1 MPKLLL
7 TINTINMKNWVAYLL
22 GIFTGGVFV
31 LFGAMCAG
39 SASSS
44 IDDEKKQIVM
54 FDTPGECVSKRHF
67 QVEKVLKS
75 GDAIAREVDEFI
87 GGFASTTE
95 LEVLVLDKG
104 ENHFYDKQIL
114 KIPEGKCA
122 RQIGTYRYGYGSLKK
137 VIPVVAFE

>member
-1 MPKLLL
+1 
-7 TINTINMKNWVAYLL
+7 MKNWVAYLL

-54 FDTPGECVSKRHF
+54 FDTLGECVSKRNF

-122 RQIGTYRYGYGSLKK
+122 RQIGTYRYGYGSLEK